1 MSKRAREQRLQD
13 LKRQKVK
20 MTPLSSSIPM
30 VKDTKVIHQA
40 SKPSV
45 YEGYK
50 NNKEKKVLKVM
61 TKWNDADIDIITWSY
76 KGSGNPKVV
85 NKGKRKLASFL
96 LEPMVVLSSDLAQDG
111 NLKLVGD
118 PSKARYTVELGT
130 GLGKAPKRLK
140 DQLDLK
146 QEECLQFLDKTA
158 KEALEHA
165 FFEDL
170 WGKKGELEHFLQGA
184 NHCWKKEGIQLKRR
198 LTTFGGESN
207 RPIFWKKNKKSMLYE
222 ELELDEL
229 PEGSIIQCEG
239 SLRFFSFKD
248 DEKEMYGSSLDLGEN
263 ILVHWMPETE
273 YTDNIYIDF

>member
-170 WGKKGELEHFLQGA
+170 WGKKGELEAFLQGA
-184 NHCWKKEGIQLKRR
+184 NHCWKKEG
-198 LTTFGGESN
+198 
-207 RPIFWKKNKKSMLYE
+207 
-222 ELELDEL
+222 
-229 PEGSIIQCEG
+229 
-239 SLRFFSFKD
+239 
-248 DEKEMYGSSLDLGEN
+248 
-263 ILVHWMPETE
+263 
-273 YTDNIYIDF
+273 